1 MKLRE
6 KAVIRS
12 EWFEYKDCFKKYS
25 KVKSTCIISGSMLE
39 LPKVSIM
46 IPTYKRAKL
55 LRESIES
62 ALKQDDDIPY
72 EIVVVDNDQSPEVS
86 SEIDA
91 LVRSFKSP
99 ILRLFRNQK
108 NVGMFGNWN
117 RCIELARGDWVSI
130 LNDDDLLK
138 DNWLKSISIP
148 LSGRA
153 MQATA
158 VEVFG
163 DYNWASSRKSF
174 LGKALEA
181 LENLILMRGA
191 RYKVTASDIFLGN
204 PVHASLGVLM
214 NRDAA
219 LELGGYNEEY
229 WPISDYVFNVRYSLA
244 LGAFVLREPL
254 AMYRYSVNESL
265 NPSTMIKSSAMTY
278 ELRRQLI
285 GLFWCDKVIRKV
297 MTKLNEYQ
305 ACIDA
310 LNYQR
315 ISNEK
320 LDWREMLDEQGIPHS
335 NVEPSRIKQA
345 LARLAW
351 IIFGNFSTKSILF

>member
-1 MKLRE
+1 MKFGE
-6 KAVIRS
+6 KTVIGSR
-12 EWFEYKDCFKKYS
+12 WLEYEDCFKRFT
-25 KVKSTCIISGSMLE
+25 KVESSCIIGGSMLE

-46 IPTYKRAKL
+46 IPTYRRAEL

-62 ALKQDDDIPY
+62 ALRQDNSIPY
-72 EIVVVDNDQSPEVS
+72 EVVVVDNDQSPEVS
-86 SEIDA
+86 SRVDA
-91 LVRSFKSP
+91 LVRSFGSP
-99 ILRLFRNQK
+99 ILRLFRNQT

-138 DNWLKSISIP
+138 NNWLTSIFTQ
-148 LSGRA
+148 LKGRA

-181 LENLILMRGA
+181 LESFILMRGA

-214 NRDAA
+214 NKEAA

-285 GLFWCDKVIRKV
+285 ALLWSDKLFSKV
-297 MTKLNEYQ
+297 MAKLNEQQ

-310 LNYQR
+310 FNYHR
-315 ISNEK
+315 ISNET
-320 LDWREMLDEQGIPHS
+320 LDWREMLDELGIPHS
-335 NVEPSRIKQA
+335 NIAPSKIKQV

-351 IIFGNFSTKSILF
+351 IIFCNFRKKSI